1 MCTDQYCI
9 SPSAMLGLG
18 QWVEQ
23 CIHYNIVMAQC
34 VQISTV
40 LVLLLG
46 LGQWVE
52 QCNLTRLGFE
62 VLSKYIFVN
71 Y

>member
-23 CIHYNIVMAQC
+23 CNHYNIVMAQC

-40 LVLLLG
+40 LVLQL
-46 LGQWVE
+46 
-52 QCNLTRLGFE
+52 C
-62 VLSKYIFVN
+62 
-71 Y
+71 